1 MILNISNEVCLD
13 IQDELRTG
21 MEMIGE
27 RVTERQLNE
36 LLQLADTDH
45 DGRIN
50 YEGNV
55 TDFLCIFY
63 SISRNKI

>member
-1 MILNISNEVCLD
+1 M
-13 IQDELRTG
+13 QDELRTA

-50 YEGNV
+50 YEGSV
-55 TDFLCIFY
+55 YQLTKYYFIPED
-63 SISRNKI
+63 